1 MGGPLSRCLADLII
15 ENKIEK
21 QISEH
26 TIWGPKWDWVR
37 LIDDTLSV
45 WESKDTF
52 LDFFDFLNTLHP
64 GIQWTNEMEEGGKNA
79 IFDVLITRTEAGYS
93 TTVHRKKSA
102 SDRYIHYTSAQPW
115 KEKASAIRTLK
126 NRAIKYCSNEQ
137 LLAEELTYLL
147 EVFIQNGYPEKTVW
161 NILYQESR
169 SETPKEN
176 VDYANALHI
185 PFHPRAQKLYKILQE
200 EFGLTVVYK
209 KTQTLGDILLR
220 KGRSIEK
227 NMRKNV
233 IYSIPC
239 KDCPKKYI
247 GQTSVT
253 IKKRCNEHANW
264 CKKKHKRKI
273 LKSTKKND
281 GIAFHHHQT
290 GHNIDFEGTT
300 ILAEEKSYWRR
311 LIIEG
316 IEIKKLDPAHRA
328 NMQLGYEIDARW
340 DPVLYPK
347 KPGTP
352 G

>member
-1 MGGPLSRCLADLII
+1 M
-15 ENKIEK
+15 
-21 QISEH
+21 
-26 TIWGPKWDWVR
+26 
-37 LIDDTLSV
+37 
-45 WESKDTF
+45 
-52 LDFFDFLNTLHP
+52 
-64 GIQWTNEMEEGGKNA
+64 
-79 IFDVLITRTEAGYS
+79 
-93 TTVHRKKSA
+93 
-102 SDRYIHYTSAQPW
+102 
-115 KEKASAIRTLK
+115 
-126 NRAIKYCSNEQ
+126 
-137 LLAEELTYLL
+137 
-147 EVFIQNGYPEKTVW
+147 
-161 NILYQESR
+161 
-169 SETPKEN
+169 
-176 VDYANALHI
+176 
-185 PFHPRAQKLYKILQE
+185 QE

-209 KTQTLGDILLR
+209 KTQTLRDILLR

-227 NMRKNV
+227 NMRKNI

-316 IEIKKLDPAHRA
+316 IEIKKLDPAHQA
-328 NMQLGYEIDARW
+328 NMQLGSEIDARW
-340 DPVLYPK
+340 DSVLFPG

-352 G
+352 GLELES